1 MPAGQAVVRSDAL
14 ANSYLWPNR
23 FDPERP
29 YIQMIVPRD
38 GWMAVTEAK
47 PSDFGNNPMGN
58 PAVQP
63 TSGKNLIAQ
72 KQAKP
77 SDFGNNPLG
86 NPTVQP
92 TSGKNLIAQ
101 KQAKPSDF
109 GNNPMGNPTVQPTS
123 GKNLIAQKQAKPS
136 DFGNNPMGNPTVQ
149 PTSGKNLIA
158 QKQAKPSDFGNN
170 PFSPPTTEPSEDR
183 GLIAQKEA
191 KPFHFLSNPFAR
203 PTTTPKEPETD
214 GGNAN
219 SSTSNKTSTDATL
232 TSPATLMMLVDGMSV
247 YPYPASAGQE
257 TVKSESLTSGAY
269 ELAYVAHRP
278 RTVNTAAYPRIHH
291 ADYNPLSWGG
301 PSNPLSNQADN
312 AGAYELVYIY
322 RPVIISTPR
331 DYDVY
336 HYFQPAEQN
345 AAGYDQEA
353 KVTEAK
359 ASEIAMPDAED
370 YKATIQVE
378 SSAAKSAAEA
388 QEKTADTAEETAASQ
403 DAEIASEKKSDAAAK
418 QDLTSLEQEVLEQV
432 LELQNQRVQ
441 QQDEKKEEEE
451 EEKVQTEAKAE
462 GENVQGEQREGD
474 GDLDNN
480 WEELENVNNRDL
492 LTAVERVL
500 QQLHNRLLN

>member
-47 PSDFGNNPMGN
+47 PSDFGNNPM
-58 PAVQP
+58 
-63 TSGKNLIAQ
+63 
-72 KQAKP
+72 
-77 SDFGNNPLG
+77 G